1 MVWQIA
7 FATTSCLPSSPMS
20 EFPPFKIRRRDASS
34 WNALVAS
41 CLRPSVLTVSNHR
54 MIFTYDDD
62 TSLKLH
68 CLQSQTKDLDW
79 VRMQIEEQ
87 QLVTGDE
94 TKNSNTH
101 THNAWI
107 SETDAW
113 WIYAPK
119 AAKYTTVNNQ
129 GLCAGVANRMS
140 NWRLDP
146 LHITINDVRIHYIN
160 QS

>member
-101 THNAWI
+101 THTMPGYQKRMHDGFMHQKQPNILQSTTKVCALVWPTACPI
-107 SETDAW
+107 GVLTL
-113 WIYAPK
+113 
-119 AAKYTTVNNQ
+119 YT
-129 GLCAGVANRMS
+129 
-140 NWRLDP
+140 
-146 LHITINDVRIHYIN
+146 
-160 QS
+160 

>member
-94 TKNSNTH
+94 TNKIATH
-101 THNAWI
+101 TQCLDIRNGCMMDLCTKRSQIYYSQQPRFVRWCGQPHVHFASWPFTHN
-107 SETDAW
+107 D
-113 WIYAPK
+113 
-119 AAKYTTVNNQ
+119 
-129 GLCAGVANRMS
+129 
-140 NWRLDP
+140 
-146 LHITINDVRIHYIN
+146 
-160 QS
+160 